1 MNTVTKI
8 SKQVI
13 KNLASKN
20 IEITP
25 REYTEEFCK
34 IAKQNDFK
42 LEGCNYLN
50 EISKLITLTDR
61 CLGTAIDNNSK
72 NTKNVSDIK
81 VELKAIKIKDSINKD
96 INTLHTKLVNTVN
109 SIEVEMG
116 SVHKNLMSSKSE
128 VSTLENKVKVLEQE
142 LESSKLESS
151 TDHLTGLL
159 NRRSFEMKLDVI
171 DDLFKTSN
179 KNYAIIFFDI
189 DHFKDVNDK
198 YGHEAGDIV
207 LKTFSAL
214 LSKLTKETDTLARYG
229 GEEFIAVIEYSNL
242 DGLSSYISR
251 IKNVVNK
258 NKFVYENKKI
268 QITFSGGIELRSRN
282 ESAKET
288 INNADKLLYKAKET
302 GRNKIIFWDGKE
314 L

>member
-1 MNTVTKI
+1 MNTVTTI